1 MTLDELK
8 RIREIYEAA
17 EKKEGIYWQHAKL
30 HLLPEALSKHAEFL
44 LNAAEKVL
52 TEQKELK
59 L

>member
-1 MTLDELK
+1 MTLNELDELK
-8 RIREIYEAA
+8 KIFALSEQR
-17 EKKEGIYWQHAKL
+17 KGIYWQHAKL
-30 HLLPEALSKHAEFL
+30 HLLPEALSKHAAFL